1 MKYSFTGA
9 EIIYDIIIKEIS
21 TTVIKIRK
29 NKKNV
34 CNMRKKKFKTKKLY
48 YNLTR
53 QFIRQTTDVR
63 HVITSFYCRFK
74 KNDASGIKYQCDDN
88 P

>member
-53 QFIRQTTDVR
+53 
-63 HVITSFYCRFK
+63 
-74 KNDASGIKYQCDDN
+74 
-88 P
+88 